1 MNLKEQL
8 AALLKAMQETAD
20 AVKAEGREF
29 SEEEAADFATKAAEA
44 EALKARIDSIDKSQK
59 MLDTLVNLGKSDNS
73 AEPDLATRGAAGE
86 NIPLGDRFVKSEAY
100 SRFAKAFPSGAGNG
114 SVVAIDRV
122 RVGSMNEWM
131 AFRKAALL
139 TTPQGF
145 VPPLRW
151 PTVDLVQAPALT
163 LLDLISRGTT
173 GGNFEYVQITAVNRG
188 AAIVP
193 EATSN
198 SDNAALKPLSDI
210 TTQLADAKVFTY
222 ADGYE
227 VTNQMLSDAPAFA
240 SYLNQELSYNL
251 DAVMEDVLLNGS
263 GTNGEPVGILHTSG
277 VLEQNIASTAPMDL
291 VRATRQGITRVLLQT
306 GGTVT
311 AILLS
316 PEDAENIDLM
326 QDGNQRFY
334 GAGPFGTGPT
344 TLWGRPV
351 VTSEALDTG
360 QFILGDFRQIALLD
374 REGLSIL
381 AFNQHK
387 DYAQRNLVY
396 VRAEQRAAQVIWR
409 PSRLVVGE
417 VGAVTTP
424 PEGGGE

>member
-8 AALLKAMQETAD
+8 AALLKAMQDTSA

-29 SEEEAADFATKAAEA
+29 TDEEAAEFAAKAAEA

-59 MLDTLVNLGKSDNS
+59 MLETLVNLGKSDEE
-73 AEPDLATRGAAGE
+73 AEPDLAAPGTKD
-86 NIPLGDRFVKSEAY
+86 NVPLGDRFIKSEAY
-100 SRFAKAFPSGAGNG
+100 RQFQKSFPSGAGNG
-114 SVVAIDRV
+114 SMVSIDRV
-122 RVGSMNEWM
+122 RVGSMKEWL
-131 AFRKAALL
+131 AFRKANLI
-139 TTPQGF
+139 TTDIGHIQ
-145 VPPLRW
+145 PLRW
-151 PTVDLVQAPALT
+151 PTVDLVQAPQLT

-173 GGNFEYVQITAVNRG
+173 AGNFEYVQITAVNRG

-198 SDNAALKPLSDI
+198 TDNAALKPLSDI

-251 DAVMEDVLLNGS
+251 DSVVEDMLLNGT
-263 GTNGEPVGILHTSG
+263 GTNGEPTGILHTTG
-277 VLEQNIASTAPMDL
+277 VLQQTVASTDPID
-291 VRATRQGITRVLLQT
+291 VVKATRRGITQVLLQN

-326 QDGNQRFY
+326 QDGNERFY
-334 GAGPFGTGPT
+334 GNGPFGTGPT
-344 TLWGRPV
+344 TLWGRPTV
-351 VTSEALDTG
+351 ISEKLVSG
-360 QFILGDFRQIALLD
+360 QFILGDFRQVALLD

-417 VGAVTTP
+417 VGTP
-424 PEGGGE
+424 APGDDE